1 LCASGRLR
9 LCSACPDPAAAAA
22 AAAGSS
28 ASQAAPCRRRT
39 WPGVAAPPRLRCSS
53 AITTPNAA
61 CSPARL
67 SPRLMFGLTGAR
79 SGYPLMKLQGGRCR
93 GQRWEPGEPKPQQQV
108 RQRQQ
113 YCWQLH
119 PTSMH
124 NLHSTC
130 WGALSMHPPAHS
142 THGRQAQSARTHAP
156 EAAVCLAHAGIA
168 RQLRLGPGLA
178 VPADASI
185 HKTRLQVC
193 RPQLQQQRQQQQR
206 KWGTRSGQGQR
217 GGR

>member
-22 AAAGSS
+22 AAGSS
-28 ASQAAPCRRRT
+28 GSQAAPCRRRT

-67 SPRLMFGLTGAR
+67 SPRLMFGLTGAQ

-93 GQRWEPGEPKPQQQV
+93 GQRWELGEPKPQQQV

-113 YCWQLH
+113 YRWQLH
-119 PTSMH
+119 PTCMH
-124 NLHSTC
+124 NMHSTC
-130 WGALSMHPPAHS
+130 WGALSMHTTQPQHA
-142 THGRQAQSARTHAP
+142 RQAQRARAHAP

-168 RQLRLGPGLA
+168 RQLRLGPCLA
-178 VPADASI
+178 IPADASI
-185 HKTRLQVC
+185 HKIRLQVC
-193 RPQLQQQRQQQQR
+193 RPQLQQQQR
-206 KWGTRSGQGQR
+206 KWGTISGQGQR